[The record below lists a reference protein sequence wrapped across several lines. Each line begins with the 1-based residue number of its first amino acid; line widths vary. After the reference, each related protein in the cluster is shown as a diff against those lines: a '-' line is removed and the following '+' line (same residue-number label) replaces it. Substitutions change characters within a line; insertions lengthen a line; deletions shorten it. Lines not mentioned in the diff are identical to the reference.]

1 MSLASVAQG
10 RRIPSVHD
18 HNASRTPRR
27 RPFLL
32 VGVPADV
39 LLRQAPDEEEDEEE
53 DEDDGKE
60 NDDDDDTTDDG
71 YSKARRVQWQI
82 GVRGGRQR
90 PLGS

>member
-1 MSLASVAQG
+1 MGMPAFAKGYGAYHLSMTTMHPDCIDPDTGGGPAVA
-10 RRIPSVHD
+10 
-18 HNASRTPRR
+18 
-27 RPFLL
+27 
-32 VGVPADV
+32 V